1 MTLFVSFLGPVILNV
16 GGKRHEVRWNT
27 LDKFPTSR
35 LGRLRHCV
43 THRGLLKICDA
54 YSLEEREYFFD
65 RSPRNFDAILGLY
78 RNGKLHLAAGVSWFS
93 ESDVLNE
100 FLMPKTFL
108 FDFFTKSL
116 LIV

>member
-1 MTLFVSFLGPVILNV
+1 MILNV

-43 THRGLLKICDA
+43 THRGELNVRNFICVCFAGLLQICDS

-78 RNGKLHLAAGVSWFS
+78 RNGKLHLAAGVS
-93 ESDVLNE
+93 DR
-100 FLMPKTFL
+100 
-108 FDFFTKSL
+108 
-116 LIV
+116 